1 MLLQEFPG
9 RYQVIQVVPQN
20 LRPNHKDILPPLAD
34 PAHVPL
40 DPPIAILDLKLAK
53 DASPHILIVL

>member
-9 RYQVIQVVPQN
+9 RHQIIQVIPHN
-20 LRPNHKDILPPLAD
+20 LRPNHEDVLPPLAD
-34 PAHVPL
+34 PADVPL
-40 DPPIAILDLKLAK
+40 DPPIALLDLQLAK